1 MFYLTFAI
9 YGSMTL
15 FSILAFVV
23 ELMVG
28 KRSKTM
34 DKPPGD
40 KDVVATLEG
49 HVTEDNLKG
58 DKDEVLTL
66 KEQAEDKDNQDT
78 TTKDENMANVSVHR
92 GKDTMMDNDINE
104 HNNQKDQIRIIEMF

>member
-1 MFYLTFAI
+1 
-9 YGSMTL
+9 MTL
-15 FSILAFVV
+15 FSILAFAV

-40 KDVVATLEG
+40 KDVVTTLEG
-49 HVTEDNLKG
+49 QVSEDNLKG
-58 DKDEVLTL
+58 DKDEVPTL
-66 KEQAEDKDNQDT
+66 NGQAEVKDNQGTIDQ
-78 TTKDENMANVSVHR
+78 DEDKANVLVHR